1 MSPEKTPRKQRVK
14 GKPWKPGQSGNPAG
28 RPAGSGLVG
37 KLREAVAAR
46 APELVEALIAKAL
59 EGDTTAARVLLDRV
73 LPVAKSEALPVSL
86 PGVATGTLT
95 ERAESALKAVGN
107 GTLAPDTATSLVAT
121 VGALARIRE
130 TEELEA
136 RIRAL
141 EERTNEGD

>member
-1 MSPEKTPRKQRVK
+1 VSAETSPRKQRAK
-14 GKPWKPGQSGNPAG
+14 GKPWGKGQSGNPAG

-59 EGDTTAARVLLDRV
+59 DGDTTAARVLLDRV
-73 LPVAKSEALPVSL
+73 LPAVKPEALPVTL
-86 PGVATGTLT
+86 PGVAKGTLT

-107 GTLAPDTATSLVAT
+107 GTLAPDVATALVAA

-141 EERTNEGD
+141 EERSESH